1 VHGVCGIWGTVAV
14 GIFSSEH
21 SILIQLF
28 GTLVISLFSFLF
40 SLLVFGAIKKTL
52 GVRINGELEAKGLD
66 LLEHG
71 HKAYPDFQVS

>member
-1 VHGVCGIWGTVAV
+1 MCGIWGTVAV
-14 GIFSSEH
+14 GIFSTNPDH
-21 SILIQLF
+21 SVLIQIAGALI
-28 GTLVISLFSFLF
+28 ISAFSFLF

-71 HKAYPDFQVS
+71 HTAYPDFQVS